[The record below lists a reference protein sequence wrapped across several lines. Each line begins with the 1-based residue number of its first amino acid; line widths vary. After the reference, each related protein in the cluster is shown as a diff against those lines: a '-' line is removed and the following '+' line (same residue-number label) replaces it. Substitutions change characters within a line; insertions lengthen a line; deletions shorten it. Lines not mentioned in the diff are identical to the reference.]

1 MRANQSNAKLNAESS
16 AKLKASPKARAV
28 TRSKAVVKAGSKPA
42 LTAELRVTPTV
53 APMANSFSN
62 IGSPSLRL
70 LTLLEAIAQ
79 SEKPQT
85 LAQLVV
91 RLDEPKATM
100 HRLLL
105 GLEEMR
111 FVQRMPG
118 GRHFAPGPRLNTLA
132 IDTLRHSHISAQR
145 HSILKRLVSDFNESC
160 NLTILDGIEVVY
172 LDRAEANWPLRMDLK
187 PGSRVPAHC
196 SASGKMILALMNP
209 SIRDPLIKA
218 LPYQAY
224 TPQTITDP
232 NAFQTE
238 LDRIARRGYSIDQQE
253 YAAGLNCL
261 SVPVLDNNGQCIAAV
276 AVHAPM
282 ARLSMNEAL
291 KKIDRLRWAAAA
303 ISATLQNQGISQ

>member
-1 MRANQSNAKLNAESS
+1 MESHQSNAKSKSKSKGRSGTHSRAV
-16 AKLKASPKARAV
+16 LKASNKSSAA
-28 TRSKAVVKAGSKPA
+28 
-42 LTAELRVTPTV
+42 AELRVTPVT
-53 APMANSFSN
+53 APMASSLSN

-91 RLDEPKATM
+91 RLDEPKATV

-111 FVQRMPG
+111 FIQRMPG

-145 HSILKRLVSDFNESC
+145 HSILKRLVSEFNESC

-196 SASGKMILALMNP
+196 SASGKMMLALMAAD
-209 SIRDPLIKA
+209 IRDPLIKGM
-218 LPYQAY
+218 PYQAY
-224 TPQTITDP
+224 TDQTITAP
-232 NAFQTE
+232 KAFQAE
-238 LDRIARRGYSIDQQE
+238 LERIARRGYSIDQEE

-261 SVPVLDNNGQCIAAV
+261 SVPVLDDNGYCIAAV
-276 AVHAPM
+276 AVHAPV
-282 ARLSMNEAL
+282 ARLSIKEAV
-291 KKIDRLRWAAAA
+291 KKIDRLQWAAAA
-303 ISATLQNQGISQ
+303 IAATLQDQDIRP

>member
-1 MRANQSNAKLNAESS
+1 MRSASSNGKGKAKSKASSGSS
-16 AKLKASPKARAV
+16 AITVRKK
-28 TRSKAVVKAGSKPA
+28 RSGQS
-42 LTAELRVTPTV
+42 LTAELRVATNV
-53 APMANSFSN
+53 APTASSLTN
-62 IGSPSLRL
+62 IGNPSLRL
-70 LTLLEAIAQ
+70 LTLIESIAQ

-91 RLDEPKATM
+91 RLDEPKATV

-145 HSILKRLVSDFNESC
+145 HSILKQLVSEFNESC

-196 SASGKMILALMNP
+196 SASGKMMLALMAP
-209 SIRDPLIKA
+209 SVRDPLIKA
-218 LPYQAY
+218 MPYQAY
-224 TPQTITDP
+224 TAQTITNP
-232 NAFQTE
+232 RTFQAE
-238 LDRIARRGYSIDQQE
+238 LDRIARRGYSIDQEE

-261 SVPVLDNNGQCIAAV
+261 SVPVLDDNGQCIAAV
-276 AVHAPM
+276 AVHAPV
-282 ARLSMNEAL
+282 ARLRIKEAV
-291 KKIDRLRWAAAA
+291 KKINRLQWAAASIA
-303 ISATLQNQGISQ
+303 ATLQNQDINP

>member
-1 MRANQSNAKLNAESS
+1 MKANQSNAKLNAKLGV
-16 AKLKASPKARAV
+16 KLKASPMARAA
-28 TRSKAVVKAGSKPA
+28 TRLKAIAKAGTKPSV
-42 LTAELRVTPTV
+42 TAELRVSPTL

-160 NLTILDGIEVVY
+160 NLTKIG
-172 LDRAEANWPLRMDLK
+172 RAH
-187 PGSRVPAHC
+187 V
-196 SASGKMILALMNP
+196 
-209 SIRDPLIKA
+209 
-218 LPYQAY
+218 
-224 TPQTITDP
+224 
-232 NAFQTE
+232 
-238 LDRIARRGYSIDQQE
+238 
-253 YAAGLNCL
+253 
-261 SVPVLDNNGQCIAAV
+261 
-276 AVHAPM
+276 
-282 ARLSMNEAL
+282 
-291 KKIDRLRWAAAA
+291 
-303 ISATLQNQGISQ
+303 

>member
-1 MRANQSNAKLNAESS
+1 MATN
-16 AKLKASPKARAV
+16 
-28 TRSKAVVKAGSKPA
+28 
-42 LTAELRVTPTV
+42 V
-53 APMANSFSN
+53 APTASSLTN
-62 IGSPSLRL
+62 IGNPSLRL
-70 LTLLEAIAQ
+70 LTLIESIAQ

-91 RLDEPKATM
+91 RLDEPKATV

-145 HSILKRLVSDFNESC
+145 HSILKQLVSEFNESC

-196 SASGKMILALMNP
+196 SASGKMMLALMAP
-209 SIRDPLIKA
+209 AVRDPLIKA
-218 LPYQAY
+218 MPYQAY
-224 TPQTITDP
+224 TAQTITDP
-232 NAFQTE
+232 KTFQEE
-238 LDRIARRGYSIDQQE
+238 LDRIARRGYSIDQEE

-261 SVPVLDNNGQCIAAV
+261 SVPVLDDNGQCIAAV
-276 AVHAPM
+276 AVHAPV
-282 ARLSMNEAL
+282 ARLSIKEAV
-291 KKIDRLRWAAAA
+291 KKIDRLQWAAATIA
-303 ISATLQNQGISQ
+303 ATLQNQDIKP